1 MPRVLKLSDDK
12 IETLFDAKDFEYLID
27 KYMGYEA
34 VQYFRELMNEVE
46 EERQEVR
53 STRSDIEGQ
62 TLDLISR
69 IKLLDEDDREEIAEE
84 FRAIMEDIFGLE
96 ERDEQS
102 ETWQQL

>member
-1 MPRVLKLSDDK
+1 MPRVLKLSDNK

-46 EERQEVR
+46 EEQQEVR
-53 STRSDIEGQ
+53 STRSDIESQ

-69 IKLLDEDDREEIAEE
+69 IKFFDEDDREEIAEE
-84 FRAIMEDIFGLE
+84 FKAIMEDIFGLE
-96 ERDEQS
+96 E
-102 ETWQQL
+102 

>member
-1 MPRVLKLSDDK
+1 MPRVLKLSDNK

-27 KYMGYEA
+27 KYIGYEA

-53 STRSDIEGQ
+53 STRADIEGQ

-96 ERDEQS
+96 E
-102 ETWQQL
+102 

>member
-46 EERQEVR
+46 EEWQEVR
-53 STRSDIEGQ
+53 STRSDIECQ

-84 FRAIMEDIFGLE
+84 FKAIMEDIFGLE
-96 ERDEQS
+96 E
-102 ETWQQL
+102 

>member
-27 KYMGYEA
+27 KYTGYEA

-84 FRAIMEDIFGLE
+84 FMAIMEDIFGLE
-96 ERDEQS
+96 E
-102 ETWQQL
+102 

>member
-1 MPRVLKLSDDK
+1 MPRVLKLSDNK

-27 KYMGYEA
+27 KYMGYKA

-62 TLDLISR
+62 TLNLISR
-69 IKLLDEDDREEIAEE
+69 IKLLDEDDREEVAEE

-96 ERDEQS
+96 E
-102 ETWQQL
+102 

>member
-1 MPRVLKLSDDK
+1 MPRVLKLSNDK

-53 STRSDIEGQ
+53 SIRSDIEGQ

-96 ERDEQS
+96 E
-102 ETWQQL
+102 

>member
-12 IETLFDAKDFEYLID
+12 IETLFNAKDFEYLID

-53 STRSDIEGQ
+53 STRSDIECQ

-84 FRAIMEDIFGLE
+84 FKAIMENIFGLE
-96 ERDEQS
+96 E
-102 ETWQQL
+102 

>member
-62 TLDLISR
+62 TLDFISR

-96 ERDEQS
+96 E
-102 ETWQQL
+102 

>member
-12 IETLFDAKDFEYLID
+12 IEALFDAKDFEYLID

-96 ERDEQS
+96 E
-102 ETWQQL
+102 

>member
-1 MPRVLKLSDDK
+1 MPRVLKLSDNK

-46 EERQEVR
+46 EERQEAR

-96 ERDEQS
+96 E
-102 ETWQQL
+102 

>member
-46 EERQEVR
+46 EERQEAR
-53 STRSDIEGQ
+53 STRSDIECQ

-84 FRAIMEDIFGLE
+84 FKAIMEDIFGLE
-96 ERDEQS
+96 E
-102 ETWQQL
+102 

>member
-1 MPRVLKLSDDK
+1 
-12 IETLFDAKDFEYLID
+12 
-27 KYMGYEA
+27 MGYEA

-84 FRAIMEDIFGLE
+84 FKAIMEDIFGLE
-96 ERDEQS
+96 E
-102 ETWQQL
+102 

>member
-1 MPRVLKLSDDK
+1 MPRVLKLSDNK

-53 STRSDIEGQ
+53 STRSDIESQ

-69 IKLLDEDDREEIAEE
+69 IKLFDEDGREEIAEE

-96 ERDEQS
+96 E
-102 ETWQQL
+102 

>member
-1 MPRVLKLSDDK
+1 MPRVVKLSDDK

-84 FRAIMEDIFGLE
+84 FKAIMEDIFGLE
-96 ERDEQS
+96 E
-102 ETWQQL
+102 

>member
-34 VQYFRELMNEVE
+34 VQYFRELMNEVK

-53 STRSDIEGQ
+53 STRSDIECQ

-84 FRAIMEDIFGLE
+84 FKAIMEDIFGLE
-96 ERDEQS
+96 E
-102 ETWQQL
+102 

>member
-27 KYMGYEA
+27 KYMSYEA

-84 FRAIMEDIFGLE
+84 FKAIMEDIFGLE
-96 ERDEQS
+96 E
-102 ETWQQL
+102 

>member
-12 IETLFDAKDFEYLID
+12 IETLSDAKDFEYLID

-84 FRAIMEDIFGLE
+84 FGAIMEDIFGLE
-96 ERDEQS
+96 E
-102 ETWQQL
+102 

>member
-34 VQYFRELMNEVE
+34 VQYFRELMNEVD

-84 FRAIMEDIFGLE
+84 FKAIMEDIFGLE
-96 ERDEQS
+96 E
-102 ETWQQL
+102 

>member
-1 MPRVLKLSDDK
+1 
-12 IETLFDAKDFEYLID
+12 
-27 KYMGYEA
+27 MGYEA

-53 STRSDIEGQ
+53 STRSDIESQ

-69 IKLLDEDDREEIAEE
+69 IKLFDEDDREEIAEE

-96 ERDEQS
+96 E
-102 ETWQQL
+102 

>member
-1 MPRVLKLSDDK
+1 MPRVLKLSDNK

-53 STRSDIEGQ
+53 STRSDIESQ

-69 IKLLDEDDREEIAEE
+69 IKLFDEDDREEIVEE

-96 ERDEQS
+96 E
-102 ETWQQL
+102 

>member
-1 MPRVLKLSDDK
+1 MPRVLKLSDNK

-53 STRSDIEGQ
+53 STFSDIEGQ

-84 FRAIMEDIFGLE
+84 FRTIMEDIFGLE
-96 ERDEQS
+96 E
-102 ETWQQL
+102 

>member
-1 MPRVLKLSDDK
+1 MPRVLKLSDNK

-46 EERQEVR
+46 EERQEVW

-84 FRAIMEDIFGLE
+84 FKAIMEDIFGLE
-96 ERDEQS
+96 K
-102 ETWQQL
+102 

>member
-69 IKLLDEDDREEIAEE
+69 IKLLDEYDREEIAEE
-84 FRAIMEDIFGLE
+84 FKAIMEDIFGLE
-96 ERDEQS
+96 E
-102 ETWQQL
+102 

>member
-53 STRSDIEGQ
+53 STRSDIECQ

-84 FRAIMEDIFGLE
+84 FKAIMGDIFGLE
-96 ERDEQS
+96 E
-102 ETWQQL
+102 

>member
-1 MPRVLKLSDDK
+1 MPRVLKLSDNK

-53 STRSDIEGQ
+53 STRSDMKVRPSTSFPG
-62 TLDLISR
+62 
-69 IKLLDEDDREEIAEE
+69 
-84 FRAIMEDIFGLE
+84 
-96 ERDEQS
+96 
-102 ETWQQL
+102 

>member
-34 VQYFRELMNEVE
+34 VQCFRELMNEVE

-53 STRSDIEGQ
+53 STRSDIECQ

-84 FRAIMEDIFGLE
+84 FKAIMEDIFGLE
-96 ERDEQS
+96 E
-102 ETWQQL
+102 

>member
-1 MPRVLKLSDDK
+1 
-12 IETLFDAKDFEYLID
+12 
-27 KYMGYEA
+27 MGYEA

-53 STRSDIEGQ
+53 SIRSDIEGQ

-96 ERDEQS
+96 E
-102 ETWQQL
+102 

>member
-53 STRSDIEGQ
+53 STRSDVEGQ

-96 ERDEQS
+96 E
-102 ETWQQL
+102 

>member
-1 MPRVLKLSDDK
+1 MPRVLKLSDNK

-69 IKLLDEDDREEIAEE
+69 IKLSDEDDREEIAEE

-96 ERDEQS
+96 E
-102 ETWQQL
+102 

>member
-34 VQYFRELMNEVE
+34 IQYFRELMNEVE

-96 ERDEQS
+96 E
-102 ETWQQL
+102 

>member
-12 IETLFDAKDFEYLID
+12 IETLFDVKDFEYLID

-69 IKLLDEDDREEIAEE
+69 IKLLDEDDREEVAEE
-84 FRAIMEDIFGLE
+84 FKAIMEDIFGLE
-96 ERDEQS
+96 E
-102 ETWQQL
+102 

>member
-1 MPRVLKLSDDK
+1 MPRVLKLSDNK

-69 IKLLDEDDREEIAEE
+69 IKLLDEDDREDIAEE
-84 FRAIMEDIFGLE
+84 FRAIVEDIFGLE
-96 ERDEQS
+96 E
-102 ETWQQL
+102 

>member
-1 MPRVLKLSDDK
+1 MPRVLKLSDNK

-53 STRSDIEGQ
+53 SIRSDIEGQ

-84 FRAIMEDIFGLE
+84 FRAIMKDIFGLE
-96 ERDEQS
+96 E
-102 ETWQQL
+102 

>member
-1 MPRVLKLSDDK
+1 MLKLSDDK
-12 IETLFDAKDFEYLID
+12 IENLFDAKDFEYLID

-96 ERDEQS
+96 E
-102 ETWQQL
+102 

>member
-1 MPRVLKLSDDK
+1 MPRVLKLSDNK

-53 STRSDIEGQ
+53 STRSDIESQ

-69 IKLLDEDDREEIAEE
+69 IKLLDEDEREEIAEE

-96 ERDEQS
+96 E
-102 ETWQQL
+102 

>member
-1 MPRVLKLSDDK
+1 MPRVLKLSDNK

-46 EERQEVR
+46 EERREVR

-96 ERDEQS
+96 E
-102 ETWQQL
+102 

>member
-84 FRAIMEDIFGLE
+84 FKAIIEDIFGLE
-96 ERDEQS
+96 E
-102 ETWQQL
+102 